1 MTCTQE
7 ASKFEEEK
15 NNLRTIN
22 EQLQTQLSSTKK
34 HIAEVR
40 QCRDGLLMCNNN
52 VPPQLQLNLKRLEE
66 DRDLEKAKLLAN
78 ITSTEEKLVSYFIY
92 IIV

>member
-1 MTCTQE
+1 
-7 ASKFEEEK
+7 
-15 NNLRTIN
+15 
-22 EQLQTQLSSTKK
+22 
-34 HIAEVR
+34 
-40 QCRDGLLMCNNN
+40 MCNNN